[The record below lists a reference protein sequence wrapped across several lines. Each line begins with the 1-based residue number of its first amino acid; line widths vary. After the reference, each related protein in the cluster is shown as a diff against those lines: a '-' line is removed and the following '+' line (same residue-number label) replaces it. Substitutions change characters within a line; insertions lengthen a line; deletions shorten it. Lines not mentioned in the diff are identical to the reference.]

1 MWKVLVGLVALSAT
15 AVSQARVVVQ
25 RIRVSEGVSYRL
37 SDQKV
42 LPEISDLNGRNL
54 NTEVV
59 LQIVISKTGD
69 VIHARAI
76 KGNPALFNRSEE
88 AALKWHY
95 RPYIRNG
102 VPIELDT
109 RLSFRFEKNQA
120 QVVVPPR

>member
-1 MWKVLVGLVALSAT
+1 MWKFLVVLVALSAT

-25 RIRVSEGVSYRL
+25 RIRVSEGVSYSL

-69 VIHARAI
+69 VIQARAM

-95 RPYIRNG
+95 RPYILNG
-102 VPIELDT
+102 VPIEVET
-109 RLSFRFEKNQA
+109 RLSFRFEKNKA

>member
-1 MWKVLVGLVALSAT
+1 MSKFLVVLVALSAT

-25 RIRVSEGVSYRL
+25 RIRVSEGVSYSL

-69 VIHARAI
+69 VIHTRAI
-76 KGNPALFNRSEE
+76 KG
-88 AALKWHY
+88 
-95 RPYIRNG
+95 
-102 VPIELDT
+102 
-109 RLSFRFEKNQA
+109 LSLIHI
-120 QVVVPPR
+120 